1 MHKFFFKSLILFLVI
16 AFSSCAFKA
25 KNSSIGMSGE
35 NLIALN
41 KAAAE
46 AKISNPQKKQ
56 YMFFKFTENQKAHFT
71 NVRYKKSGAGL
82 SVRISFAKNSIPKS
96 GESVFALGFLFDD
109 DFSNGTLKTSIYSR
123 KLVTGNF
130 SEFESEDFR
139 VVFSIAQN
147 DIVPAGFFV
156 YGNVKFKVTEAQI
169 TEAALGWKN
178 ENIPLFAF
186 GPSGGKIKWDFN
198 SADFS
203 DAKNLFLD
211 QNIPTRIM
219 PKIEIGITDSD
230 YIGTS
235 KNQKRITFSAGS
247 EKLSIR
253 LSKNANSKT
262 LQTSALKNPFEKF
275 ELQENKELVKKLIMK
290 PSNPILAQDTEGKV
304 LYPLKTDL
312 GLINNWPQ
320 KNWRR
325 SDYEIFEWELFPGVL
340 VFDFANYKIQNQFFT
355 RIAYFVEKA
364 GYKGT
369 LVSDDFVENK
379 HGYNAHDYKA
389 NDLANFFSLVEQENF
404 QINSYE
410 EILKEILIANKI
422 IQKDKDGFKARKGAV
437 VSFSRESPEYLRHT
451 FMAHESWHGIYFTDE
466 DFRNI
471 VATCY
476 NMFDED
482 SLNFLKKFWE
492 TQPGLGYDT
501 NDEYLMQNEFMAYIM
516 QQSFSN
522 VRNYFIQVAGRGSVN
537 RIQPESAE
545 YIRSTNAQAFVD
557 AAEILNSY
565 AFDNW
570 GLACGRVALIQRL
583 E

>member
-1 MHKFFFKSLILFLVI
+1 
-16 AFSSCAFKA
+16 
-25 KNSSIGMSGE
+25 
-35 NLIALN
+35 
-41 KAAAE
+41 
-46 AKISNPQKKQ
+46 
-56 YMFFKFTENQKAHFT
+56 
-71 NVRYKKSGAGL
+71 
-82 SVRISFAKNSIPKS
+82 
-96 GESVFALGFLFDD
+96 
-109 DFSNGTLKTSIYSR
+109 
-123 KLVTGNF
+123 
-130 SEFESEDFR
+130 
-139 VVFSIAQN
+139 
-147 DIVPAGFFV
+147 
-156 YGNVKFKVTEAQI
+156 
-169 TEAALGWKN
+169 
-178 ENIPLFAF
+178 
-186 GPSGGKIKWDFN
+186 
-198 SADFS
+198 
-203 DAKNLFLD
+203 
-211 QNIPTRIM
+211 M

-230 YIGTS
+230 YIGTF

>member
-1 MHKFFFKSLILFLVI
+1 
-16 AFSSCAFKA
+16 
-25 KNSSIGMSGE
+25 MSGE

-56 YMFFKFTENQKAHFT
+56 YMFFKFTENQKAHFS

-147 DIVPAGFFV
+147 DIVPTGFFV
-156 YGNVKFKVTEAQI
+156 YGNAKFKVTEAQI

-198 SADFS
+198 SVDFS
-203 DAKNLFLD
+203 DAKNLFPD

-230 YIGTS
+230 YIGTF

-437 VSFSRESPEYLRHT
+437 VSFTRESPEYLRHT

-570 GLACGRVALIQRL
+570 GLACGRVTLIQRM

>member
-56 YMFFKFTENQKAHFT
+56 YMFFKFTENQKAHFS

-156 YGNVKFKVTEAQI
+156 YGNAKFKVTEAQI

-198 SADFS
+198 SVDFS
-203 DAKNLFLD
+203 DAKNLFPD

-230 YIGTS
+230 YIGTF

-522 VRNYFIQVAGRGSVN
+522 VRNYFIQVAGRGSVY

-570 GLACGRVALIQRL
+570 GLACGRVALIQRI

>member
-1 MHKFFFKSLILFLVI
+1 MHKFFFKSLILFFVI

-56 YMFFKFTENQKAHFT
+56 YMFFKFTENQKAHFS

-156 YGNVKFKVTEAQI
+156 YGNAKFKVTEAQI

-203 DAKNLFLD
+203 DAKNLFPD

-230 YIGTS
+230 YIGTF

-253 LSKNANSKT
+253 LSKNSNSKT

-437 VSFSRESPEYLRHT
+437 VSFTRESPEYLRHT

-570 GLACGRVALIQRL
+570 GLACGRVTLIQRM

>member
-1 MHKFFFKSLILFLVI
+1 MQKFFFKSLILFLVI

-56 YMFFKFTENQKAHFT
+56 YMFFKFTENQKAHFS

-147 DIVPAGFFV
+147 DIVPTGFFV
-156 YGNVKFKVTEAQI
+156 YGNAKFKVTEAQI

-198 SADFS
+198 SVDFS
-203 DAKNLFLD
+203 DAKNLFPD

>member
-56 YMFFKFTENQKAHFT
+56 YMFFKFTENQKAHFS

-156 YGNVKFKVTEAQI
+156 YGNAKFKVTEAQI
-169 TEAALGWKN
+169 TEAVLGWKN

-198 SADFS
+198 SVDFS
-203 DAKNLFLD
+203 DAKNLFPD

>member
-1 MHKFFFKSLILFLVI
+1 MQKFFLKSLIVFSI
-16 AFSSCAFKA
+16 AVLSSCTFSAR
-25 KNSSIGMSGE
+25 NSSIGIGGE

-41 KAAAE
+41 KAAEKAR
-46 AKISNPQKKQ
+46 ISNPHKSQ
-56 YMFFKFTENQKAHFT
+56 YMFFKFTENQKAHFS
-71 NVRYKKSGAGL
+71 NVRYKKSGAGF
-82 SVRISFAKNSIPKS
+82 SIRISFARNSIPKS

-109 DFSNGTLKTSIYSR
+109 DFSKGSLKASIYSR

-130 SEFESEDFR
+130 SEFESENFK
-139 VVFSIAQN
+139 VLFSIAQN
-147 DIVPAGFFV
+147 DVVPAGFFV
-156 YGNVKFKVTEAQI
+156 YGNAKFKVDEAQI
-169 TEAALGWKN
+169 TEAALGWEN

-186 GPSGGKIKWDFN
+186 GPNGGKIEWNFD

-203 DAKNLFLD
+203 DAKNLFPD

-219 PKIEIGITDSD
+219 PRIEIGISSPED
-230 YIGTS
+230 IGTL
-235 KNQKRITFSAGS
+235 KNQKRMTFSAGN
-247 EKLSIR
+247 KKFAVR
-253 LSKNANSKT
+253 LTKDSGIKT
-262 LQTSALKNPFEKF
+262 LQASAMESPIEKI
-275 ELQENKELVKKLIMK
+275 ELLENKALVKKLLMK
-290 PSNPILAQDTEGKV
+290 SSASMLAQDSDGKV

-312 GLINNWPQ
+312 GLVNSWPK

-325 SDYEIFEWELFPGVL
+325 SDYEVFEWELFPGVL
-340 VFDFANYKIQNQFFT
+340 FFDFADYKIQNQFFT
-355 RIAYFVEKA
+355 RIAYFVEKD

-369 LVSDDFVENK
+369 LVSDDFIENN

-389 NDLANFFSLVEQENF
+389 DDLAAFFSLAEQENLR
-404 QINSYE
+404 INSYE

-422 IQKDKDGFKARKGAV
+422 IHKDKNKFKAGKGAV

-466 DFRNI
+466 NFRNI

-476 NMFDED
+476 NMFDEE
-482 SLNFLKKFWE
+482 SLNFLKTFWE
-492 TQPGLGYDT
+492 TQPGLKYDT
-501 NDEYLMQNEFMAYIM
+501 SDEYLMQNEFMAYIM

-522 VRNYFIQVAGRGSVN
+522 VRNYFLQISGRGSVN

-545 YIRSTNAQAFVD
+545 YIRNTNAQAFVD

-570 GLACGRVALIQRL
+570 GLSGGRVALVQRL
-583 E
+583 D

>member
-1 MHKFFFKSLILFLVI
+1 MVI

-56 YMFFKFTENQKAHFT
+56 YMFFKFTENQKAHFS

-156 YGNVKFKVTEAQI
+156 YGNAKFKVTEAQI
-169 TEAALGWKN
+169 TEAVLGWKN

-198 SADFS
+198 SVDFS
-203 DAKNLFLD
+203 DAKNLFPD

>member
-56 YMFFKFTENQKAHFT
+56 YMFFKFTENQKAHFS

-156 YGNVKFKVTEAQI
+156 YGNAKFKVTEAQI

-198 SADFS
+198 SVDFS
-203 DAKNLFLD
+203 DAKNLFPD

-230 YIGTS
+230 YIGTF

-325 SDYEIFEWELFPGVL
+325 IDYEIFEWELFPGVL

-476 NMFDED
+476 NMFDEN

>member
-1 MHKFFFKSLILFLVI
+1 MQKFFFKSSILFLII

-25 KNSSIGMSGE
+25 RNSSIGMSGE

-41 KAAAE
+41 KAAKE
-46 AKISNPQKKQ
+46 AKISNPHKKQ
-56 YMFFKFTENQKAHFT
+56 YMFFKFTENQKAHFS

-82 SVRISFAKNSIPKS
+82 SVRISFSKNSISKS
-96 GESVFALGFLFDD
+96 MENVFAMGFLFDD

-123 KLVTGNF
+123 KLITGNF
-130 SEFESEDFR
+130 SDFESEDFR

-169 TEAALGWKN
+169 TEAALGWEN

-186 GPSGGKIKWDFN
+186 GPNGGKIKWDFN

-203 DAKNLFLD
+203 DAKNLFPD

-219 PKIEIGITDSD
+219 PKIEIGISAPND
-230 YIGTS
+230 IGIF
-235 KNQKRITFSAGS
+235 KNQKRVLVTAGE
-247 EKLSIR
+247 EKFSIR
-253 LSKNANSKT
+253 LSKNENSKT
-262 LQTSALKNPFEKF
+262 LQTSALKSPFEKI

-290 PSNPILAQDTEGKV
+290 SSDSVFAQDTNGKV
-304 LYPLKTDL
+304 LFPLKTDL
-312 GLINNWPQ
+312 GLVNNWPQ

-325 SDYEIFEWELFPGVL
+325 NDYELFEWELFPGVL
-340 VFDFANYKIQNQFFT
+340 FFDFADYKIQNQFFT

-389 NDLANFFSLVEQENF
+389 DDLANFFSLVEQENF

-422 IQKDKDGFKARKGAV
+422 IQKDKDEFKAGKGAV

-466 DFRNI
+466 SFRNL

-501 NDEYLMQNEFMAYIM
+501 NNEYLMQNEFMAYIM

-522 VRNYFIQVAGRGSVN
+522 VRNYFLQLAGRGSVN

-545 YIRSTNAQAFVD
+545 YIRNTNAQAFVD

-570 GLACGRVALIQRL
+570 GLACGRVALVQRL
-583 E
+583 D

>member
-56 YMFFKFTENQKAHFT
+56 YMFFKFTENQKAHFS

-156 YGNVKFKVTEAQI
+156 YGNAKFKVTEAQI

-203 DAKNLFLD
+203 DAKNLFPD

-230 YIGTS
+230 YIGTF

-253 LSKNANSKT
+253 LSKNANSKI

-379 HGYNAHDYKA
+379 HGYKA

-437 VSFSRESPEYLRHT
+437 VSFTRESPEYLRHT

-482 SLNFLKKFWE
+482 SLNFLKKFWVNIIGSS
-492 TQPGLGYDT
+492 P
-501 NDEYLMQNEFMAYIM
+501 IM
-516 QQSFSN
+516 N
-522 VRNYFIQVAGRGSVN
+522 I
-537 RIQPESAE
+537 
-545 YIRSTNAQAFVD
+545 
-557 AAEILNSY
+557 
-565 AFDNW
+565 
-570 GLACGRVALIQRL
+570 
-583 E
+583 

>member
-56 YMFFKFTENQKAHFT
+56 YMFFKFTENQKAHFS

-156 YGNVKFKVTEAQI
+156 YGNAKFKVTEAQI
-169 TEAALGWKN
+169 TEAVLGWKN

-198 SADFS
+198 SVDFS
-203 DAKNLFLD
+203 DAKNLFPD

-230 YIGTS
+230 YIGTF

-253 LSKNANSKT
+253 LSKNSNSKT

-476 NMFDED
+476 NMFDEN